1 MHVADLGPDAFEP
14 TSMRGLFSDA
24 MPAERAQELSAI
36 MRETRPVG
44 TRTMALA
51 LAEADL
57 RHALPSIGVPTLV
70 VCGDADERSPLSVGR
85 DLHSAIPGSKLAVLP
100 GLGHE
105 CYLESAATFDA
116 EVRPFLVAPS

>member
-1 MHVADLGPDAFEP
+1 
-14 TSMRGLFSDA
+14 MRGLFSDA
-24 MPAERAQELSAI
+24 MPPERAQELASI
-36 MRETRPVG
+36 MRDTRPVG

-57 RHALPSIGVPTLV
+57 RDALPSIGVPTLV

-85 DLHSAIPGSKLAVLP
+85 ELHSAIPGSTLAVLS

-105 CYLESAATFDA
+105 CYLESADTFDA
-116 EVRPFLVAPS
+116 EVRRFLLAQS